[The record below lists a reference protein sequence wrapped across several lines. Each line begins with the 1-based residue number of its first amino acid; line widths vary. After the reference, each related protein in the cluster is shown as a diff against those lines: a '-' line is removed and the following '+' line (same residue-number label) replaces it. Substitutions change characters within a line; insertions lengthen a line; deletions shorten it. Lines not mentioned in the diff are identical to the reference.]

1 MTSMM
6 MWNSKASYLSSMCM
20 MTMITLMGK
29 GEASM
34 GAIRKV
40 RFQEKPD
47 SIYRAVGSISIKV
60 WGCVCGRE
68 GRDWVQC
75 DGQPDLVM

>member
-1 MTSMM
+1 
-6 MWNSKASYLSSMCM
+6 M

-47 SIYRAVGSISIKV
+47 SIYRAVGFISI
-60 WGCVCGRE
+60 E
-68 GRDWVQC
+68 SY
-75 DGQPDLVM
+75 LVMGNLTK

>member
-1 MTSMM
+1 MASMM
-6 MWNSKASYLSSMCM
+6 MGESKASYLSSISM

-47 SIYRAVGSISIKV
+47 SIYRAVGFISI
-60 WGCVCGRE
+60 GF
-68 GRDWVQC
+68 
-75 DGQPDLVM
+75 

>member
-1 MTSMM
+1 MIGMASMM
-6 MWNSKASYLSSMCM
+6 MGKSKGSYLSSISM

-47 SIYRAVGSISIKV
+47 SIYRAVGFISIWSYMMMGNLTK
-60 WGCVCGRE
+60 
-68 GRDWVQC
+68 
-75 DGQPDLVM
+75 

>member
-1 MTSMM
+1 MM

-47 SIYRAVGSISIKV
+47 SIYRAVGFISIGSYLGL
-60 WGCVCGRE
+60 GCVCDRDERE
-68 GRDWVQC
+68 WVQC
-75 DGQPDLVM
+75 DGQPD

>member
-6 MWNSKASYLSSMCM
+6 MWNSKTSYLSSMCM

-60 WGCVCGRE
+60 WG
-68 GRDWVQC
+68 
-75 DGQPDLVM
+75 